1 MITTINEFRKFNE
14 DASLAAVNTNATPAP
29 FKSKT
34 VPEVGKFYKAF
45 DSAKNG
51 ALAYSSIELKSVAD
65 GTYHFIATNK
75 TDNVIDIPIENTLS
89 FIEIKNPITA
99 KIN

>member
-14 DASLAAVNTNATPAP
+14 DASLAAVNKNAVP
-29 FKSKT
+29 FRSKT
-34 VPEVGKFYKAF
+34 IPEVGKFYKAF

-51 ALAYSSIELKSVAD
+51 ALAYSSIELKSIAD
-65 GTYHFIATNK
+65 GVYHFIATNK
-75 TDNVIDIPIENTLS
+75 TNNVIDIPVENTLS
-89 FIEIKNPITA
+89 FIEIKNPLTS